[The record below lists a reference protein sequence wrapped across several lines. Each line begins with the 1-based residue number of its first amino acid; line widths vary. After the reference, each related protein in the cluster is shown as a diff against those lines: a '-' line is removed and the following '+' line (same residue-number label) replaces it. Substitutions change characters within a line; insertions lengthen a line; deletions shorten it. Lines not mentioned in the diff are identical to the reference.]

1 MGEHE
6 DYQVT
11 LVFPEI
17 QVCPDQRE
25 KLDSKVKMDVLE
37 SVAHED
43 KWEIKDQLETQVI
56 QERVEKKEIEVMMV
70 VPEIQEFQVEVE
82 KVDQMVCLEDPVPPE
97 LRVLKESQDHQV
109 HVAVKENP

>member
-1 MGEHE
+1 MGKMVAEERREIPEQTVKMEHE

-17 QVCPDQRE
+17 RVCPDQRE

-43 KWEIKDQLETQVI
+43 KWEIKDQLETQESQERVELQEMKAPQVM

-70 VPEIQEFQVEVE
+70 VSEIQEFQV
-82 KVDQMVCLEDPVPPE
+82 
-97 LRVLKESQDHQV
+97 VLD
-109 HVAVKENP
+109 